1 MTNQPPSPILKR
13 WIQVAQRRRY
23 IQAYLFIAPLVI
35 SFAIFRLYPAFQT
48 LRYSFYQVELLKQK
62 TTWVG
67 MENFLGLFE
76 DEIFIRSFINTLKY
90 CLYMVP
96 ISAIIG
102 LVLAVF
108 LNVKF
113 RLSNFFKAVY
123 FSPYITSAVAAAM
136 VWWWLYNP
144 QFGLFNAVLKL
155 LHLPPQSWLTSSRQA
170 LMSVII
176 FSIWKIVG
184 YNIIIFIAG
193 LQTIPDVY
201 YEAATI
207 DGAGPFTRFFRIT
220 LPLLVPTTTFILIYN
235 TILAFQVFD
244 QVFVLTGGGPA
255 HASTVVVLEL
265 YQQAFLKYRFGYAA
279 AMAMVLFVCI
289 LAITIVQYVIS
300 ERKEVVY

>member
-1 MTNQPPSPILKR
+1 MINQISFSITKR
-13 WIQVAQRRRY
+13 WIQVARPRHY
-23 IQAYLFIAPLVI
+23 IHAYLFIAPLVI
-35 SFAIFRLYPAFQT
+35 SFAIFRLYPSFQT

-67 MENFLGLFE
+67 MENFLALFE
-76 DEIFIRSFINTLKY
+76 DEIFIRSFVNTLKY

-96 ISAIIG
+96 ISTVIG

-113 RLSNFFKAVY
+113 RMSNFFKAVY
-123 FSPYITSAVAAAM
+123 FSPYITSTVAAAM

-144 QFGLFNAVLKL
+144 QFGLFNVVLKL
-155 LHLPPQSWLTSSRQA
+155 LHLPPQSWLNSSRQA

-193 LQTIPDVY
+193 LQTIPNVY

-244 QVFVLTGGGPA
+244 LVFVLTGGGPA
-255 HASTVVVLEL
+255 HASTVLVLEI

-279 AMAMVLFVCI
+279 AMAVVLFVCI

-300 ERKEVVY
+300 ERREVVY

>member
-1 MTNQPPSPILKR
+1 MTNQTSFPILKR

-96 ISAIIG
+96 ISAVIG

-144 QFGLFNAVLKL
+144 QFGLFNAALKL

-170 LMSVII
+170 LISVII

-244 QVFVLTGGGPA
+244 QIFVLTGGGPA

-289 LAITIVQYVIS
+289 LAITLVQYVIS

>member
-1 MTNQPPSPILKR
+1 MTNQPPSPIFKR

>member
-1 MTNQPPSPILKR
+1 MVNQIKQ
-13 WIQVAQRRRY
+13 WIQVARRRHY
-23 IQAYLFIAPLVI
+23 IHPYLFIAPLVI
-35 SFAIFRLYPAFQT
+35 SFTIFRLYPSFQT

-62 TTWVG
+62 TTWIG
-67 MENFLGLFE
+67 MENFLALFE

-96 ISAIIG
+96 ISTVIG

-113 RLSNFFKAVY
+113 RMSNFFKAIC
-123 FSPYITSAVAAAM
+123 FSPYITSTVAAAM
-136 VWWWLYNP
+136 VWSWLYNP

-155 LHLPPQSWLTSSRQA
+155 LHLHPQSWLASSRQA

-193 LQTIPDVY
+193 LQTIPNVY

-255 HASTVVVLEL
+255 HASTVVVMEI

-279 AMAMVLFVCI
+279 AMAVVLFVCI

-300 ERKEVVY
+300 ERREVVY